1 VDTKLGKVIRIA
13 SGQVDPKNA
22 AIARL
27 VSVGPEN
34 ILVGGGL
41 IPDSLKTAKELGQIS
56 GKYAFDSDAILYSK
70 IRPNLN
76 KIALPDFDGICSADM
91 YPIWVRDKQIANQV
105 YLYYVVNSEKFV
117 SDATARS
124 FRTGLPK
131 INRPDLESIKIL
143 LPPLPEQRKIAEILR
158 TWDEGLAALTAKAR
172 RLDSLRAALLFGDL
186 RHDNQR
192 RNWKPRRLARH
203 SLVFWRAC

>member
-1 VDTKLGKVIRIA
+1 MVEGFEVTKLDKIIRIA

-27 VSVGPEN
+27 VSVGPDN
-34 ILVGGGL
+34 ISVGGGL

-91 YPIWVRDKQIANQV
+91 YPIWVQDKQVANRV
-105 YLYYVVNSEKFV
+105 YLYYVM
-117 SDATARS
+117 
-124 FRTGLPK
+124 
-131 INRPDLESIKIL
+131 
-143 LPPLPEQRKIAEILR
+143 
-158 TWDEGLAALTAKAR
+158 
-172 RLDSLRAALLFGDL
+172 
-186 RHDNQR
+186 
-192 RNWKPRRLARH
+192 
-203 SLVFWRAC
+203 